1 MLVPAILYR
10 DQIEREFQR
19 LYYTK
24 DMLFETGCLGQW
36 TPEISDSPDDGR
48 FDYAIVS
55 NNKLIGYLSYQVDY
69 YVSKAYNFGL
79 MSFDRGNP
87 VVGKDVFEKLEELV
101 STLHRVEWRMVGGNP
116 AERSYDKFCEKH
128 KEDVIRVMKAHG
140 NILIK
145 KHGFWTYENC
155 EFHKDHNS
163 NIPIFSCQ
171 ITTLRVLA
179 RRNIVTFDENK
190 GICKLN

>member
-55 NNKLIGYLSYQVDY
+55 NNKL
-69 YVSKAYNFGL
+69 KPRL
-79 MSFDRGNP
+79 MWMLRNRNLP
-87 VVGKDVFEKLEELV
+87 
-101 STLHRVEWRMVGGNP
+101 R
-116 AERSYDKFCEKH
+116 
-128 KEDVIRVMKAHG
+128 
-140 NILIK
+140 LIWN
-145 KHGFWTYENC
+145 GRL
-155 EFHKDHNS
+155 
-163 NIPIFSCQ
+163 P
-171 ITTLRVLA
+171 R
-179 RRNIVTFDENK
+179 
-190 GICKLN
+190 

>member
-55 NNKLIGYLSYQVDY
+55 NNTSIVIQIKNDCENTYLPQMLE
-69 YVSKAYNFGL
+69 YVKRSRDCTRLHVLLFSRYRQQETIQ
-79 MSFDRGNP
+79 SFRRS
-87 VVGKDVFEKLEELV
+87 EE
-101 STLHRVEWRMVGGNP
+101 
-116 AERSYDKFCEKH
+116 AERVKRSE
-128 KEDVIRVMKAHG
+128 
-140 NILIK
+140 
-145 KHGFWTYENC
+145 
-155 EFHKDHNS
+155 
-163 NIPIFSCQ
+163 SCSRHCLPRNLSPVRS
-171 ITTLRVLA
+171 TA
-179 RRNIVTFDENK
+179 RKNT
-190 GICKLN
+190 

>member
-10 DQIEREFQR
+10 DQIKREFQR

-24 DMLFETGCLGQW
+24 DMLFETGCLWQW

-128 KEDVIRVMKAHG
+128 NGNKHVLKDSVRDATGNYHDDVI
-140 NILIK
+140 
-145 KHGFWTYENC
+145 YEIV
-155 EFHKDHNS
+155 NS
-163 NIPIFSCQ
+163 
-171 ITTLRVLA
+171 
-179 RRNIVTFDENK
+179 D
-190 GICKLN
+190 

>member
-1 MLVPAILYR
+1 MG
-10 DQIEREFQR
+10 R
-19 LYYTK
+19 LIDADHVK
-24 DMLFETGCLGQW
+24 DFFFSETSG
-36 TPEISDSPDDGR
+36 T
-48 FDYAIVS
+48 
-55 NNKLIGYLSYQVDY
+55 
-69 YVSKAYNFGL
+69 
-79 MSFDRGNP
+79 
-87 VVGKDVFEKLEELV
+87 
-101 STLHRVEWRMVGGNP
+101 
-116 AERSYDKFCEKH
+116 
-128 KEDVIRVMKAHG
+128 EDVIRVMKAHG

-179 RRNIVTFDENK
+179 RRNIVTLDENK